1 MGTELQVTLD
11 SGHAAVDARSA
22 LLRLEGLLDLLAEL
36 EAGERIEDAA
46 GRRRPAPRS
55 RWTFSDL
62 GLGSI
67 RAALA
72 PLEPRPGGSFDAMD
86 EVPVR
91 AVDGFLQAEEEEI
104 VPDGWSVTA
113 ARKARALTRH
123 FGVTEQS
130 GMRLSLIVDG
140 LPKKTILVTRRSSV
154 HLTRALQIRRE
165 SIGSVTGRIDSMS
178 VHKKPYAGLWA
189 KRGGRR
195 IQVDLPSDDLVDVAR
210 DALGKDVTV
219 RGRIRRNDAGQIL
232 LLRASSIEPLPE
244 ATEPLVELAGA
255 FPDLTGGQDPVT
267 YLEGL
272 RGSA

>member
-1 MGTELQVTLD
+1 
-11 SGHAAVDARSA
+11 
-22 LLRLEGLLDLLAEL
+22 
-36 EAGERIEDAA
+36 
-46 GRRRPAPRS
+46 
-55 RWTFSDL
+55 
-62 GLGSI
+62 
-67 RAALA
+67 
-72 PLEPRPGGSFDAMD
+72 MD

-91 AVDGFLQAEEEEI
+91 TVEGFLQAEDSEI

-123 FGVTEQS
+123 LGVTEQS
-130 GMRLSLIVDG
+130 GMRLSLLVDG
-140 LPKKTILVTRRSSV
+140 QPKKTILVTRRSSV
-154 HLTRALQIRRE
+154 NLTRALQIRRE

-189 KRGGRR
+189 QRGGRR
-195 IQVDLPSDDLVDVAR
+195 IQVDLPTEELVDAAR
-210 DALGKDVTV
+210 EVLGKNVNV

-244 ATEPLVELAGA
+244 ATQPLADLVGA
-255 FPDLTGGQDPVT
+255 YPDLTGGLDPVT